1 VPAHSAHLAN
11 ARTLENMKATNR
23 RNTHR
28 TNGHPARNVIG
39 HGADPLGMPEHTPEP
54 GAHGSGPVSVG
65 PGTYEVR
72 CDVVPTH
79 QGPGP
84 AQIPWLEEIRG
95 DQHLNDCYS
104 GVI

>member
-1 VPAHSAHLAN
+1 
-11 ARTLENMKATNR
+11 MKTTNR
-23 RNTHR
+23 RTTRRTTGHR
-28 TNGHPARNVIG
+28 TRNAIG
-39 HGADPLGMPEHTPEP
+39 HGADPLRMPEHTPES
-54 GAHGSGPVSVG
+54 GAHGNGPVSVG

-84 AQIPWLEEIRG
+84 AQIPWLKEIRG
-95 DQHLNDCYS
+95 DQHLNDSYS

>member
-1 VPAHSAHLAN
+1 MPAHSAHLAN

-39 HGADPLGMPEHTPEP
+39 HGAEPLGMPAHTPEP

-84 AQIPWLEEIRG
+84 AQIPWLEENRG
-95 DQHLNDCYS
+95 DQHLHDSYS